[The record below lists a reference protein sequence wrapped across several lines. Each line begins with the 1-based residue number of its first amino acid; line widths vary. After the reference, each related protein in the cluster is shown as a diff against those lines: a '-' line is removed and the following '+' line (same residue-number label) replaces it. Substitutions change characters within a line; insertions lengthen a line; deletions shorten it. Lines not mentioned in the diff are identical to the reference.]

1 MTLYSSKTTGGFY
14 DDAIHS
20 AEQIPLDA
28 VEITQKLHAELH
40 EGQSMG
46 KRISSD
52 EDGYPI
58 LVDPPA
64 QSPEFLAAIERVW
77 RDGQL
82 VVTDGMVARHRDEL
96 EETLKTTLSVEQYSE
111 LQAYRRA
118 LRNWPETSEFPLVE
132 HRPIAPSWLPKQSQ

>member
-14 DDAIHS
+14 DDSIHS
-20 AEQIPLDA
+20 AEKIPPDA
-28 VEITQKLHAELH
+28 VEITQKLYTELH
-40 EGQSMG
+40 EGQSLG
-46 KRISSD
+46 KRISSG

-64 QSPEFLAAIERVW
+64 QSPEFLAAIERLW

-82 VVTDGMVARHRDEL
+82 VLTDGMVARHRDEL
-96 EETLKTTLSVEQYSE
+96 EETPETTLSVEQYSE

-118 LRNWPETSEFPLVE
+118 LRKWPETSEFPLVD
-132 HRPIAPSWLPKQSQ
+132 HRPIVPSWLPEQSQ

>member
-1 MTLYSSKTTGGFY
+1 MTLYSSKATGGFY
-14 DDAIHS
+14 DDSIHS

-46 KRISSD
+46 KRISSG

-64 QSPEFLAAIERVW
+64 QSPEVLAVIGRVW

-96 EETLKTTLSVEQYSE
+96 EEMLKTTLSVEQYSE
-111 LQAYRRA
+111 LQAYRRL
-118 LRNWPETSEFPLVE
+118 LRNWPETSEFPLVD
-132 HRPIAPSWLPKQSQ
+132 HRPIAPSWLPEQPQ